1 MQRGKNNKKEKK
13 LLVTP
18 APEIPYIADED
29 LTPPANHEALLTPMI
44 LSAHIEPRAVKLS
57 GVSIDTS
64 ISYTMLTETINKVSD
79 PYLRTE
85 AIRVLIQ
92 GPLGQRTAALQQ
104 LWGMRNYDESLGHP
118 YPDHELKA
126 QINETTLQVL
136 SRPHRSAIPLDKL
149 NTISTI
155 PQDVKTMLDNI
166 TTNKE

>member
-1 MQRGKNNKKEKK
+1 MTVLSQLAQKQGITWKASNGLNFRQLKQRESDKLTHLHYAYSHFDKLSERNYPHIYKMQRGKNNKKEKK

-57 GVSIDTS
+57 GVTIDTN
-64 ISYTMLTETINKVSD
+64 ISYTMLAETINKISD

-92 GPLGQRTAALQQ
+92 NPLENKTASLQK
-104 LWGMRNYDESLGHP
+104 LW
-118 YPDHELKA
+118 
-126 QINETTLQVL
+126 
-136 SRPHRSAIPLDKL
+136 
-149 NTISTI
+149 
-155 PQDVKTMLDNI
+155 
-166 TTNKE
+166 